1 MNAIS
6 KYYNSYKNSIEKF
19 DKFHNEVINMPRDHF
34 SDMGFEKIKIIAG
47 YLLIT
52 EDTLSQK
59 ICNYKEILECI
70 HNKMGLG
77 IYPKIRDKDLEDQYF
92 IYTKTINEHYK
103 NVGRMFRHVMGLAV
117 FFGLIISEAK
127 QRKIINFEKC
137 KEYVLSDNKTFMP
150 VARNNLIMLMV
161 KNNDYIKALSGIQY
175 GLESDYRPAAAIL
188 KYMELIHRPVTKF
201 EISILLGRVD
211 EVYSHAD
218 ILKRALD
225 IGRELPIRNE
235 KEQKYY
241 FFSNMGWKFENGTFF
256 EYASSQSPDFKFNN
270 FIVLMEQ
277 FELIKCIQNGKKY
290 ELTEYG
296 KKIISDDISYLV
308 ADLENLID
316 IIENSDV
323 DKEIA
328 DIIINQRNPELLE
341 LAKNDDK
348 FIKKMNLRSIKYPKC
363 DKDGK
368 RVRNRLIAE
377 LAKIMVDYKCQ
388 YKQDHVFKMENG
400 KYYCEAHHILEFSTE
415 NGPDITNNLIVLG
428 PEAHAAIHHGN
439 SMERDNIFLQL
450 IKNGSIQLKQFEEMI
465 TEYHCLNKNQILILE
480 ERKVI
485 TKKEKEHLLDLIAE

>member
-1 MNAIS
+1 MS
-6 KYYNSYKNSIEKF
+6 KG
-19 DKFHNEVINMPRDHF
+19 M
-34 SDMGFEKIKIIAG
+34 
-47 YLLIT
+47 
-52 EDTLSQK
+52 
-59 ICNYKEILECI
+59 
-70 HNKMGLG
+70 
-77 IYPKIRDKDLEDQYF
+77 
-92 IYTKTINEHYK
+92 
-103 NVGRMFRHVMGLAV
+103 
-117 FFGLIISEAK
+117 
-127 QRKIINFEKC
+127 
-137 KEYVLSDNKTFMP
+137 
-150 VARNNLIMLMV
+150 
-161 KNNDYIKALSGIQY
+161 
-175 GLESDYRPAAAIL
+175 ES
-188 KYMELIHRPVTKF
+188 
-201 EISILLGRVD
+201 
-211 EVYSHAD
+211 
-218 ILKRALD
+218 
-225 IGRELPIRNE
+225 
-235 KEQKYY
+235 
-241 FFSNMGWKFENGTFF
+241 
-256 EYASSQSPDFKFNN
+256 
-270 FIVLMEQ
+270 
-277 FELIKCIQNGKKY
+277 KCIQNGKKY

-296 KKIISDDISYLV
+296 KKIISDDISYLL

-348 FIKKMNLRSIKYPKC
+348 FIKKMNLRSIKYLKC